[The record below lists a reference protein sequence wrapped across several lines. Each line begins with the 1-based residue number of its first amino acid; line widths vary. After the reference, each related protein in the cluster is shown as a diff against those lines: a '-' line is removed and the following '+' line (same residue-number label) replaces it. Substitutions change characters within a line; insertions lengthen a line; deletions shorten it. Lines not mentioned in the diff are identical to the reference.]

1 MNHFDVMNDTK
12 ARLRSL
18 DTASFVAFVDQ
29 MKRVPQFSLMNTALI
44 AQYAP
49 GATEVGTETALRA
62 RGIPVSRLET
72 SVTIIKPAG
81 NGRGFALHEVYAA
94 TTPRETRQ
102 ASVSLFNH
110 LRSGCPMP
118 VGKITSRG
126 HATDGEALWV
136 NPEGDI
142 YTTCLG
148 LLTAWAHADLH
159 FGDNALWAKENAD
172 IARFEAKIAAYVV
185 LGAFGVDTP
194 DGAEEFGALGL
205 NGSDLY
211 DSVTAIKSAVST
223 LWKGIQD
230 AVRTGS
236 APMLDAA

>member
-1 MNHFDVMNDTK
+1 MNYFDVMNDTK

-49 GATEVGTETALRA
+49 GATEVGTETALKA
-62 RGIPVSRLET
+62 RGVSVSQMET
-72 SVTIIKPAG
+72 SISIIKPAG

-102 ASVSLFNH
+102 ASVGLFNV
-110 LRSGCPMP
+110 LRSGCNLP
-118 VGKITSRG
+118 VGQITSRP
-126 HATDGEALWV
+126 HATNGETLWV
-136 NPEGDI
+136 NPDQDI
-142 YTTCLG
+142 TQTCLS

-159 FGDNALWAKENAD
+159 FGDNAQWAKENAD

-185 LGAFGVDTP
+185 LGAFGVQTP
-194 DGAEEFGALGL
+194 DGAEEFKALGL

-223 LWKGIQD
+223 LWKGVQD
-230 AVRTGS
+230 AVRTGR
-236 APMLDAA
+236 APALEAA